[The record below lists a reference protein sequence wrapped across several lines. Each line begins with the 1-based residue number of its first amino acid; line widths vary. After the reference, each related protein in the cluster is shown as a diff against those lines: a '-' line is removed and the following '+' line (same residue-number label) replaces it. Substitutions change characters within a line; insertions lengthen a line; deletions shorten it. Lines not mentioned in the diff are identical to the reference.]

1 MYEAEKYRSN
11 SVFGDAV
18 PAAIKKFPTD
28 MFLNTI
34 YDVIEKNIPMKSA
47 MDISAEK
54 FTTSDEYG
62 LISYVKTA
70 VWLHLLEQAVGKEK
84 MNLAMHNYFNK
95 WKHKHP
101 EPADMQ
107 AAFEEAIGANLDQ
120 VFSLTKTEGKF
131 E

>member
-1 MYEAEKYRSN
+1 
-11 SVFGDAV
+11 V
-18 PAAIKKFPTD
+18 PAAIKKLPTD

-70 VWLHLLEQAVGKEK
+70 VWLHLLEVAIGKEK
-84 MNLAMHNYFNK
+84 MSLAMHNYFTK

-101 EPADMQ
+101 QPEDMQ
-107 AAFEEAIGANLDQ
+107 KAFEEAIGANLDQ
-120 VFSLTKTEGKF
+120 VFGLTKKEGKF